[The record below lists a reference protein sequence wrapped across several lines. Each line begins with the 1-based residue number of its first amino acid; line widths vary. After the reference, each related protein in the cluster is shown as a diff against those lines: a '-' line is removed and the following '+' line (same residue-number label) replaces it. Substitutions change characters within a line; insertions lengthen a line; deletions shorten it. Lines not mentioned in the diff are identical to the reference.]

1 MTAQTIGGLFKDTAR
16 GESALEELKTAGFTS
31 AQISELADDE
41 SAAPAKKL
49 SNPVTDFFQD
59 HTTTGSEFQN
69 NLTGLGISDA
79 DAQYF
84 EDGVARGGALVT
96 VKGDARASEAVA
108 ILQRNGADLGSQ
120 GRPDVKAASA
130 TGTADA
136 ASRTGVA
143 DRTIQLKAER
153 LAVDKVRVASGAPVL
168 RSESSPSSEAS
179 TYRSCMKNSSSSGIR

>member
-1 MTAQTIGGLFKDTAR
+1 M
-16 GESALEELKTAGFTS
+16 
-31 AQISELADDE
+31 
-41 SAAPAKKL
+41 

-108 ILQRNGADLGSQ
+108 ILQRNGADLA
-120 GRPDVKAASA
+120 PK
-130 TGTADA
+130 
-136 ASRTGVA
+136 GV
-143 DRTIQLKAER
+143 
-153 LAVDKVRVASGAPVL
+153 P
-168 RSESSPSSEAS
+168 
-179 TYRSCMKNSSSSGIR
+179 M